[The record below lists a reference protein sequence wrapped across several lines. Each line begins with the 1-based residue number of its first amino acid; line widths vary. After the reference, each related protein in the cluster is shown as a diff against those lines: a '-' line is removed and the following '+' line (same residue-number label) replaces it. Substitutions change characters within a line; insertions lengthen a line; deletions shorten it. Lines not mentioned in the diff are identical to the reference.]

1 VKKKILLQLLLLTFI
16 ALVLISTFFL
26 YFKKDTEMPK
36 QEILEAEVSISESQN
51 FSNVMRD
58 IKYQSTD
65 LKNNTYEIT
74 SEYGVINK
82 ENTDAIYMTNVK
94 AYIYLKDKNPVLITS
109 KYALYNSIN
118 YETYFS
124 ENVILT
130 FEINKLTSENLDFSF
145 EKNIANAYN
154 NVIYSN
160 PDITSYADKLEI
172 DLITKDSR
180 IFMDDDSKVTTYRN

>member
-1 VKKKILLQLLLLTFI
+1 MKKILLQLVLLIFI
-16 ALVLISTFFL
+16 VLILISTFFL
-26 YFKKDTEMPK
+26 YFKKNTKITK
-36 QEILEAEVSISESQN
+36 QEISKPEVSLSENQD

-65 LKNNTYEIT
+65 LRGNTYEIT

-82 ENTDAIYMTNVK
+82 ENSDAIYMTNVK
-94 AYIYLKDKNPVLITS
+94 AYIYLKNKSPVLITS

-118 YETYFS
+118 YETNFS
-124 ENVILT
+124 ENVTLT

-145 EKNIANAYN
+145 EKNIVNAYD

-160 PDITSYADKLEI
+160 PDITSYADKVEI
-172 DLITKDSR
+172 DLVTKNSR
-180 IFMDDDSKVTTYRN
+180 VFMENDKKITTYKN

>member
-1 VKKKILLQLLLLTFI
+1 MKKILLQLILLIFI
-16 ALVLISTFFL
+16 VLVLISTFFL
-26 YFKKDTEMPK
+26 YFKKNTKITK
-36 QEILEAEVSISESQN
+36 QEISKPEVSLSENQD

-65 LKNNTYEIT
+65 LRGNTYEIT

-82 ENTDAIYMTNVK
+82 ENSDAIYMTNVK
-94 AYIYLKDKNPVLITS
+94 AYIYLKNKSPVLITS
-109 KYALYNSIN
+109 KYALYNSKN
-118 YETYFS
+118 YETNFS

-160 PDITSYADKLEI
+160 PDITSYADKVEI
-172 DLITKDSR
+172 DLITKNSR
-180 IFMDDDSKVTTYRN
+180 IFMENDKKITTYKN

>member
-1 VKKKILLQLLLLTFI
+1 MI
-16 ALVLISTFFL
+16 LISTFFL
-26 YFKKDTEMPK
+26 YFKKNTKITK
-36 QEILEAEVSISESQN
+36 QEISKPEVSLSENQD

-65 LKNNTYEIT
+65 LRGNTYEIT

-82 ENTDAIYMTNVK
+82 ENSDAIYMTNVK
-94 AYIYLKDKNPVLITS
+94 AYIYLKNKSPVLITS

-118 YETYFS
+118 YETNFS

-145 EKNIANAYN
+145 EKNIANAYD

-160 PDITSYADKLEI
+160 PDITSYADKVEI
-172 DLITKDSR
+172 DLVTKNSR
-180 IFMDDDSKVTTYRN
+180 VFMENDKKITTYKN

>member
-1 VKKKILLQLLLLTFI
+1 VKKILLQLVLLIFI
-16 ALVLISTFFL
+16 VLILISTFFL
-26 YFKKDTEMPK
+26 YFKKNTKITK
-36 QEILEAEVSISESQN
+36 QEISKPEVSLSENQD

-65 LKNNTYEIT
+65 LRGNTYEIT

-82 ENTDAIYMTNVK
+82 ENSDAIYMTNVK
-94 AYIYLKDKNPVLITS
+94 AYIYLKNKSPVLITS

-118 YETYFS
+118 YETNFS

-145 EKNIANAYN
+145 EKNIANAYD

-160 PDITSYADKLEI
+160 PDITSYADKVEI
-172 DLITKDSR
+172 DLVTKNSR
-180 IFMDDDSKVTTYRN
+180 VFMENDKKITTYKN

>member
-1 VKKKILLQLLLLTFI
+1 MKKILLQLVLLIFI
-16 ALVLISTFFL
+16 VLILISTFFL
-26 YFKKDTEMPK
+26 YFKKNTKITK
-36 QEILEAEVSISESQN
+36 QEISKPEVSLSENQD

-65 LKNNTYEIT
+65 LRGNTYEIT

-82 ENTDAIYMTNVK
+82 ENSDAIYMTNVK
-94 AYIYLKDKNPVLITS
+94 AYIYLKNKSPVLITS

-118 YETYFS
+118 YETNFS

-145 EKNIANAYN
+145 EKNIANAYD

-160 PDITSYADKLEI
+160 PDITSYADKVEI
-172 DLITKDSR
+172 DLVTKNSR
-180 IFMDDDSKVTTYRN
+180 VFMENDKKITTYKN

>member
-1 VKKKILLQLLLLTFI
+1 MKKILLQLVLLIFI
-16 ALVLISTFFL
+16 VLILVSTFFL
-26 YFKKDTEMPK
+26 YFKKNTKITK
-36 QEILEAEVSISESQN
+36 QEISKPEVSLSENQD

-65 LKNNTYEIT
+65 LRGNTYEIT

-82 ENTDAIYMTNVK
+82 ENSDAIYMTNVK
-94 AYIYLKDKNPVLITS
+94 AYIYLKNKSPVLISS

-118 YETYFS
+118 YETNFS
-124 ENVILT
+124 ENVTLT

-145 EKNIANAYN
+145 EKNIVNAYD

-160 PDITSYADKLEI
+160 PDITSYADKVEI
-172 DLITKDSR
+172 DLVTKNSR
-180 IFMDDDSKVTTYRN
+180 VFMENDKKITTYKN

>member
-1 VKKKILLQLLLLTFI
+1 MKKILLQLVLLIFI
-16 ALVLISTFFL
+16 VLILISTFFL
-26 YFKKDTEMPK
+26 YFKKNTKITK
-36 QEILEAEVSISESQN
+36 QEISKPEVSLSENQD

-65 LKNNTYEIT
+65 LRGNTYEIT

-82 ENTDAIYMTNVK
+82 ENSDAIYMTNVK
-94 AYIYLKDKNPVLITS
+94 AYIYLKNKSPVLISS

-118 YETYFS
+118 YETNFS

-145 EKNIANAYN
+145 EKNIANAYD

-160 PDITSYADKLEI
+160 PDITSYADKVEI
-172 DLITKDSR
+172 DLVTKNSR
-180 IFMDDDSKVTTYRN
+180 VFMENDKKITTYKN

>member
-1 VKKKILLQLLLLTFI
+1 MKKILLQLVLLIFI
-16 ALVLISTFFL
+16 VLILISTFFL
-26 YFKKDTEMPK
+26 YFKKNTKITK
-36 QEILEAEVSISESQN
+36 QEISKPEVSLSENQD

-65 LKNNTYEIT
+65 LRGNTYEIT

-82 ENTDAIYMTNVK
+82 ENSDAIYMTNVK
-94 AYIYLKDKNPVLITS
+94 AYIYLKNKSPVLITS

-118 YETYFS
+118 YETNFS

-145 EKNIANAYN
+145 EKNIANAYD

-160 PDITSYADKLEI
+160 PDITSYADKVEI
-172 DLITKDSR
+172 DLVTKNSR
-180 IFMDDDSKVTTYRN
+180 VFMENEKKITTYKN

>member
-1 VKKKILLQLLLLTFI
+1 MKKILLQLILLIFI
-16 ALVLISTFFL
+16 VLVLISTFFL
-26 YFKKDTEMPK
+26 YFKKNTKITK
-36 QEILEAEVSISESQN
+36 QEISKPEVSLSENQD

-65 LKNNTYEIT
+65 LRGNTYEIT

-82 ENTDAIYMTNVK
+82 ENSDAIYMTNVK
-94 AYIYLKDKNPVLITS
+94 AYIYLKNKSPVLITS
-109 KYALYNSIN
+109 KYALYNSKN
-118 YETYFS
+118 YETNFS

-160 PDITSYADKLEI
+160 PDITSYADKVEI
-172 DLITKDSR
+172 DLVTKNSR
-180 IFMDDDSKVTTYRN
+180 IFMENDKKITTYKN

>member
-1 VKKKILLQLLLLTFI
+1 
-16 ALVLISTFFL
+16 
-26 YFKKDTEMPK
+26 MP
-36 QEILEAEVSISESQN
+36 QEEVVEAEVSLSESQD

>member
-1 VKKKILLQLLLLTFI
+1 
-16 ALVLISTFFL
+16 
-26 YFKKDTEMPK
+26 M
-36 QEILEAEVSISESQN
+36 
-51 FSNVMRD
+51 
-58 IKYQSTD
+58 
-65 LKNNTYEIT
+65 
-74 SEYGVINK
+74 
-82 ENTDAIYMTNVK
+82 K

>member
-1 VKKKILLQLLLLTFI
+1 MKKILLQLVLLIFI
-16 ALVLISTFFL
+16 VLILVSTFFL
-26 YFKKDTEMPK
+26 YFKKNTKITK
-36 QEILEAEVSISESQN
+36 QEISKPEVSLSENQD

-65 LKNNTYEIT
+65 LRGNTYEIT

-82 ENTDAIYMTNVK
+82 ENSDAIYMTNVK
-94 AYIYLKDKNPVLITS
+94 AYIYLKNKSPVLISS

-118 YETYFS
+118 YETNFS
-124 ENVILT
+124 ENVTLT

-145 EKNIANAYN
+145 EKNIVNAYD

-172 DLITKDSR
+172 DLVTKDSK
-180 IFMDDDSKVTTYRN
+180 IYMYNNKKLKIIGK

>member
-1 VKKKILLQLLLLTFI
+1 MKKILLQLVLLIFI
-16 ALVLISTFFL
+16 VLILVSTFFL
-26 YFKKDTEMPK
+26 YFKKNTKITK
-36 QEILEAEVSISESQN
+36 QEISKPEVSLSENQD

-65 LKNNTYEIT
+65 LRGNTYEIT

-82 ENTDAIYMTNVK
+82 ENSDAIYMTNVK
-94 AYIYLKDKNPVLITS
+94 AYIYLKNKSPVLISS

-118 YETYFS
+118 YETNFS
-124 ENVILT
+124 ENVTLT

-145 EKNIANAYN
+145 EKNIVNAYD

-160 PDITSYADKLEI
+160 PDITSYADKVEI
-172 DLITKDSR
+172 DLVTKNSR
-180 IFMDDDSKVTTYRN
+180 VFMENEKKITTYKN